1 MARQGI
7 IATQRM
13 DGAAAVRAADAFK
26 PAYAEAFAEPPY
38 GETEDDVAAA
48 FRRFPVQA
56 RNDTFA
62 RSWPVLRTASGSAW
76 RKATGSGAT
85 RLLDLG
91 QEPSSNARPGVGRS
105 ADRTRGSSAS

>member
-48 FRRFPVQA
+48 AFRRFPVQA
-56 RNDTFA
+56 RNDTIRAVLA
-62 RSWPVLRTASGSAW
+62 RAEDGERIGLA
-76 RKATGSGAT
+76 
-85 RLLDLG
+85 
-91 QEPSSNARPGVGRS
+91 
-105 ADRTRGSSAS
+105 